1 MGAATATNTVVPIQN
16 GAREQRTVAR
26 FTVART
32 RMALPDEKGMAGA
45 SAFLFKALDG
55 FGKDDRT
62 SWRRFWKRVLN
73 MKPGDIFEVEMV
85 FPRSGPFHRRHFAIE
100 QSVFDA
106 QEVFED
112 YEQFRQWL
120 KIGAAWVIWMP
131 GPDGQLVPLPK
142 SVSYAAADQD
152 EFEKFHHAVVAFLR
166 GPHAPSVLWPH
177 MRNPSDMID
186 AILRGFE
193 Q

>member
-1 MGAATATNTVVPIQN
+1 MS
-16 GAREQRTVAR
+16 R
-26 FTVART
+26 FTIKRT
-32 RMALPDEKGMAGA
+32 NMALPDDMAGA

-55 FGKDDRT
+55 YGKDDRT
-62 SWRRFWKRVLN
+62 SWRRFWKRILN
-73 MKPGDIFEVEMV
+73 MKPGDLVEVEMV

-106 QEVFED
+106 QEVFTD

-131 GPDGQLVPLPK
+131 GVDGMVPIPK

-152 EFEKFHHAVVAFLR
+152 EFQKFHEAVLAFLR
-166 GPHAPSVLWPH
+166 GPHAPAVLWPH
-177 MRNPSDMID
+177 MKNPSDMID